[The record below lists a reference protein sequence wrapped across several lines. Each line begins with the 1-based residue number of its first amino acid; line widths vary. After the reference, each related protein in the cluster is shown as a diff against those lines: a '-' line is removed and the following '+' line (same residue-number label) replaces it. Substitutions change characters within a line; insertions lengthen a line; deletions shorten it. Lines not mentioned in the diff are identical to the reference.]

1 MKRYSI
7 YIMLLAML
15 LVVSCQSDND
25 SFDNKLYIKSNTKVG
40 EILFTGGDPD
50 QEKVLQAEMAMP
62 AEQDIKITY
71 GVDNS
76 LVDTYNEAYYETAEL
91 LPAGNYEWIETESI
105 IYAGTVLSTES
116 RILFK
121 EFSQLDRDKV
131 YVLPVT
137 ISDTNIAV
145 LKSART
151 YYYVVRGASL
161 INVVADIDEN
171 YLSVKWTNPSVCN
184 NLTQVTMEALIRV
197 RNFDKMIST
206 IMGIEGSFLIR
217 IGDAN
222 FPSNQIQIATNFGNF
237 PSSDV
242 NKGLPVNEWVHV
254 ALTFDASSRTA
265 IIYVNGKKQSED
277 FLYISTVNLGNNN
290 FFIGRSYDDNRWL
303 AGEISECRI
312 WNIIRSQEEIAN
324 NPYSVDPDSEGL
336 VAYWKFDE
344 GAGSTVKDHSGNGN
358 NALANNTLKWTPVK
372 LPAPGQ

>member
-1 MKRYSI
+1 
-7 YIMLLAML
+7 ML
-15 LVVSCQSDND
+15 LVGSCQSDND

-71 GVDNS
+71 RVDNS

-358 NALANNTLKWTPVK
+358 DALANNTLKWTPVK